1 MTFTVFNESRETP
14 RSEMKKSFLRLVPA
28 PGTFL
33 GGALALG
40 GSFNHRDEVGAVF
53 IAMALAEGNREGIF
67 NSEGLWG
74 GIPGAHPITQAL
86 IAGPGCPSQTWAV
99 LGDISGRNT
108 SKLILKGVQ
117 RGLCTP
123 STVPPRSFSSGT
135 ACSYYNKHLSRNLAL
150 ICILAALIL
159 MKYANVCKMKF
170 IS

>member
-1 MTFTVFNESRETP
+1 MRAGRCLIPHFEGEKTF
-14 RSEMKKSFLRLVPA
+14 LGLVPA
-28 PGTFL
+28 PGISL
-33 GGALALG
+33 GAALSLG
-40 GSFNHRDEVGAVF
+40 DLSTMGMRLGLFYCNGSCCR
-53 IAMALAEGNREGIF
+53 EGNKEKLSNLEEQSSLQTPNTHCRP
-67 NSEGLWG
+67 WVP
-74 GIPGAHPITQAL
+74 IPA
-86 IAGPGCPSQTWAV
+86 PGCPSQTRTA
-99 LGDISGRNT
+99 LGDINGRNT

-123 STVPPRSFSSGT
+123 STAPPRSFSSGT